1 MAENAALVL
10 ASASQS
16 RLALMKGAGLDPIVD
31 PASLDENEV
40 KTSMHAAGATAADVA
55 EALAELKAT
64 RVSTRHPNA
73 LVIGADQLLE
83 CAGVWFDKPSDI
95 EHARAHLLTLR
106 GKTHHLHTS
115 VCVVRDGNR
124 IWHHRARADLT
135 MRPFSNQFLDEYMTR
150 TGDDVLRSVGAYQ
163 LEGPGAQLFSA
174 IDGDYFTVLGL
185 PLLPLLDFL
194 RDTGHLTR

>member
-1 MAENAALVL
+1 MAEPATLVL
-10 ASASQS
+10 ASASPS
-16 RLALMKGAGLDPIVD
+16 RLALLKGAGLDPVVD
-31 PASLDENEV
+31 PAALDEGEV
-40 KTSMHAAGATAADVA
+40 KASMHASGATAADVA

-64 RVSTRHPNA
+64 RVSGRHPNA
-73 LVIGADQLLE
+73 MVVGADQILE
-83 CAGVWFDKPSDI
+83 CAGVWFDKPSDL

-106 GKTHHLHTS
+106 GKAHHLHTC

-135 MRPFSNQFLDEYMTR
+135 MRPFSNEFLDEYMAR
-150 TGDDVLRSVGAYQ
+150 AGEDVLRSVGAYQ

-174 IDGDYFTVLGL
+174 VDGDYFTVLGL

-194 RDTGHLTR
+194 RDSGQLTR

>member
-1 MAENAALVL
+1 MADAAPLVL

-16 RLALMKGAGLDPIVD
+16 RLALLQGAGLDPLVD
-31 PASLDENEV
+31 PAALDEGEV

-55 EALAELKAT
+55 DALAELKAT
-64 RVSTRHPNA
+64 RVSARHPNA
-73 LVIGADQLLE
+73 MVIGADQILE

-106 GKTHHLHTS
+106 GKTHHLHTC
-115 VCVVRDGNR
+115 VCVVRGGTR

-135 MRPFSNQFLDEYMTR
+135 MRPFSNQFLDEYMAR
-150 TGDDVLRSVGAYQ
+150 VGEDALRSVGAYQ
-163 LEGPGAQLFSA
+163 LEGSGAQLFSA

-185 PLLPLLDFL
+185 PLLPLLEFL
-194 RDTGHLTR
+194 RDSEQLTR